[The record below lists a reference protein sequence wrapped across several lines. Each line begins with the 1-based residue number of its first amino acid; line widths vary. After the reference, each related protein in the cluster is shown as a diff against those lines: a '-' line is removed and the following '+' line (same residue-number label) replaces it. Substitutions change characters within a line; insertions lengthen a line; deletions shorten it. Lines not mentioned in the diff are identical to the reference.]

1 MAYCGNALYEL
12 ERARVSLR
20 GRSPDDLL
28 DAARRVLRAYYYLRG
43 IDPGYALVSLAE
55 SALADE
61 RLSDLVK
68 AVGLLSLARAYG
80 ARRSL
85 VDSARKIVESRCM
98 EVQREY
104 EERCK

>member
-12 ERARVSLR
+12 ERARASLR

-28 DAARRVLRAYYYLRG
+28 DAARRVLKAYYYLRG
-43 IDPGYALVSLAE
+43 IVPGDAVASLAE

-68 AVGLLSLARAYG
+68 AMGLLCLASAYG
-80 ARRSL
+80 ARRPL
-85 VDSARKIVESRCM
+85 VDSAREIVESRYM
-98 EVQREY
+98 EVRREY